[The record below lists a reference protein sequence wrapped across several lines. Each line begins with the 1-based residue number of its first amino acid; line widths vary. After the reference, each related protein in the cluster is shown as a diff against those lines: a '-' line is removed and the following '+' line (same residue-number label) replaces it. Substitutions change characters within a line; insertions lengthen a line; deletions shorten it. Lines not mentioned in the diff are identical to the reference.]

1 MDCPAYAKAATMAAT
16 PRTPA
21 ALATYF
27 IEAAPVGAADEAAE
41 AAALVALVALER
53 KALADLAM
61 FSRTKEKAKQ

>member
-1 MDCPAYAKAATMAAT
+1 MAAT

-27 IEAAPVGAADEAAE
+27 VEAAPVGAADEAAE

-53 KALADLAM
+53 KAVAELAI
-61 FSRTKEKAKQ
+61 FSRTNGKAKH